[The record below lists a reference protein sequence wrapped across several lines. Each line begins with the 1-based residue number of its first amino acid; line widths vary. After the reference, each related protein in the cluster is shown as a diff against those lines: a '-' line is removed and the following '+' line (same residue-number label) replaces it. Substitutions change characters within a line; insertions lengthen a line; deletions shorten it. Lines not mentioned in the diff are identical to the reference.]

1 MEMYGYSQYR
11 CDAEGCRSNGTN
23 ECVSCS
29 QHFCDW
35 HMLQT
40 RLEGTHIGTITVE
53 ACASCTDRAVALYTG
68 QGAYVS
74 SWRRKSAGKQQAP

>member
-1 MEMYGYSQYR
+1 METYGYSMYR
-11 CDAEGCRSNGTN
+11 CEAEGCRSNGTN

-29 QHFCDW
+29 RHFCDR

-40 RLEGTHIGTITVE
+40 RLEGTHIGAITVE
-53 ACASCTDRAVALYTG
+53 ACASCTDRAVELYTR

-74 SWRRKSAGKQQAP
+74 SWRRKASGAQQAR